1 MKDGMCCIFFFP
13 KFSMS
18 PPYCGVYFL
27 SSYLYERE
35 IQTDRLGGGGEGRKE
50 EVRKKAVG

>member
-1 MKDGMCCIFFFP
+1 
-13 KFSMS
+13 MS
-18 PPYCGVYFL
+18 PTYCGVYFL